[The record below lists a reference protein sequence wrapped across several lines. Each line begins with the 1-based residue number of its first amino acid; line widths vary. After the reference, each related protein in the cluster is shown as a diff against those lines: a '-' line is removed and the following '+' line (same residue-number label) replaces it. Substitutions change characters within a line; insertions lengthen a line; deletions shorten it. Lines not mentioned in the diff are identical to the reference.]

1 MVEIDLRLV
10 LVVRMGLADTADN
23 QQVVL
28 AGNLE
33 KFVVEVEEE
42 EGSCK
47 EQPWWRRVSRLLRGD
62 ALGAGIPWRSV
73 QICFGLR

>member
-1 MVEIDLRLV
+1 MVEIDPRLV
-10 LVVRMGLADTADN
+10 LVVRMGLADIADN

-28 AGNLE
+28 AGDLE

-47 EQPWWRRVSRLLRGD
+47 EQP
-62 ALGAGIPWRSV
+62 
-73 QICFGLR
+73 